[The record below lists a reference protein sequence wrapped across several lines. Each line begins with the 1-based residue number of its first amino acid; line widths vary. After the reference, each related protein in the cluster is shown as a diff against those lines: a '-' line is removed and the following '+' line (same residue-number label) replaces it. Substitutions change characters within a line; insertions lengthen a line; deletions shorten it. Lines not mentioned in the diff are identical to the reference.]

1 MLSQIELERFEF
13 LRKMSLKMGAVE
25 AKMWY
30 SEEAVGVK
38 VQATAKNAGIQ
49 FTFQFEKTLGL
60 SLYSL

>member
-1 MLSQIELERFEF
+1 MLSQIGLERFEF

-25 AKMWY
+25 AKIGY

-49 FTFQFEKTLGL
+49 FTFQFEKP
-60 SLYSL
+60 